1 MPRPAPIQ
9 LGPARL
15 HGRRGLQRREIEF
28 VREHGRR
35 LPGRLFAV
43 NLALAPDRRSRL
55 ALVVSRRYSL
65 EAVTR
70 NRARRLLRE
79 SFRLLQA
86 GFGAPHWLVLVAR
99 PSLAGARLQAVQA
112 EMLAQLAK
120 AGVMEWPR
128 T

>member
-1 MPRPAPIQ
+1 MAGGCR
-9 LGPARL
+9 
-15 HGRRGLQRREIEF
+15 
-28 VREHGRR
+28 
-35 LPGRLFAV
+35 
-43 NLALAPDRRSRL
+43 ALAPDRRSRL

-99 PSLAGARLQAVQA
+99 PSLAGACLQAVQA